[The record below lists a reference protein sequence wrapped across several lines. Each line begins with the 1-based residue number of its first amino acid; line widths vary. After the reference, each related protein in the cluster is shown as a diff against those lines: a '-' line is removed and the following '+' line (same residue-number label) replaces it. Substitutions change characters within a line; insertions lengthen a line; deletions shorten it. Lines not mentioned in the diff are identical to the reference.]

1 MKGSVNM
8 GYKIKEIRLAKKLS
22 QEELCKA
29 AGVSRQTLS
38 DLESGRIVNTTT
50 GTLTK
55 IAEALNCKVT
65 DVFCP

>member
-1 MKGSVNM
+1 MKGGVNM
-8 GYKIKEIRLAKKLS
+8 GYKVKEIRLAKKLS

-65 DVFCP
+65 DIFCP